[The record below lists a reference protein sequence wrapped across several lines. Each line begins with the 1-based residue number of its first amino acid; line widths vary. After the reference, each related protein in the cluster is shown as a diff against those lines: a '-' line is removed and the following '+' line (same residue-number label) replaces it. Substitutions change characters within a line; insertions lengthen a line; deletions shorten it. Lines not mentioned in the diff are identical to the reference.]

1 MLNASKRL
9 LAMEDSLPTLLKSQ
23 HEEVLIRLD
32 TLISR
37 VGHLLDSRGDELP
50 TAYFNTLDVS
60 IGIEQQNSASSVPSG
75 HSPALLAP
83 EAPAS
88 ADYTPIATPAG
99 SGQVTPKRRRAFH
112 EYEYQEAKEQGQ
124 RVESIKRQSAD
135 AAQKLES
142 GSTTQICSLVRFKLI
157 PPYRFSG
164 CAHAARTFLQPLRSA
179 LGSHRLLI
187 HIVQCSS
194 CRSDP
199 FQFNFSWCAAS
210 SQRLRIRRRYR
221 KRLPVWSLLL
231 CPLIHNGNDR
241 PPRGCGNSW
250 FSMRP

>member
-37 VGHLLDSRGDELP
+37 VGHLLDNRGDELP

-75 HSPALLAP
+75 HSPALPAP

-124 RVESIKRQSAD
+124 RVESIKRQQSAD
-135 AAQKLES
+135 AAQKQLES
-142 GSTTQICSLVRFKLI
+142 GSTTAQICSLVRFKLI
-157 PPYRFSG
+157 PPSKFLISELNG
-164 CAHAARTFLQPLRSA
+164 CAPHAA
-179 LGSHRLLI
+179 
-187 HIVQCSS
+187 C
-194 CRSDP
+194 
-199 FQFNFSWCAAS
+199 
-210 SQRLRIRRRYR
+210 
-221 KRLPVWSLLL
+221 
-231 CPLIHNGNDR
+231 
-241 PPRGCGNSW
+241 
-250 FSMRP
+250 